1 MQLEEEPEPHL
12 KIQGMAD
19 SRKAAKA
26 MVRDLLAREEE
37 ELFPVAAK
45 YHGLLVGK
53 RGMTVKELQRD
64 SGAFISFVKKPE
76 PGMLVKGLTENRD
89 RAWALTSHV
98 VGQLPLVLAEMRGVD
113 ADTAQKELDDTF
125 DFNGRP
131 AALAAAAAA
140 EAGDEGG
147 DGAQG
152 REIENPRADEIWE
165 EAVARALER
174 AKNLYREQRAE
185 AIRRERGAA

>member
-1 MQLEEEPEPHL
+1 
-12 KIQGMAD
+12 
-19 SRKAAKA
+19 
-26 MVRDLLAREEE
+26 
-37 ELFPVAAK
+37 
-45 YHGLLVGK
+45 
-53 RGMTVKELQRD
+53 MTM
-64 SGAFISFVKKPE
+64 SGAVS
-76 PGMLVKGLTENRD
+76 
-89 RAWALTSHV
+89 
-98 VGQLPLVLAEMRGVD
+98 GVD